1 VDRHAHDGGDLET
14 EREFPMA
21 NAVDVRWGRWA
32 ALAGGMVMF
41 YGAVRCATG
50 VVRMASREALYRA
63 HSAGEWPKR
72 MR

>member
-1 VDRHAHDGGDLET
+1 
-14 EREFPMA
+14 MA